1 MKIKLMKI
9 LKRKITKKMKKIIM
23 KKLKIKIA
31 KKMKKIIMKKL
42 KIKIAKKMK
51 KITMI
56 TESKEEEK
64 NIINKIKKEEKIK
77 IRSKSKADKVRKC
90 NYKENNTSIDNFE
103 PKEYEEK
110 TTETKILYKTNL
122 DENGKE
128 VLNENLFKYRK
139 KEFSNKQMRKTFTGN
154 FYQRRGSQPKDK
166 KGETFYNYTNKYSNN
181 KTNFNNNAF
190 KSYYGGF
197 KGNNIY
203 NKNKN

>member
-1 MKIKLMKI
+1 MSYKEYL
-9 LKRKITKKMKKIIM
+9 LLRKKYMEEGNNNNTEKNK
-23 KKLKIKIA
+23 
-31 KKMKKIIMKKL
+31 
-42 KIKIAKKMK
+42 
-51 KITMI
+51 TMI

-166 KGETFYNYTNKYSNN
+166 KGETFYNYSNKFSNN

>member
-1 MKIKLMKI
+1 MGA
-9 LKRKITKKMKKIIM
+9 TC
-23 KKLKIKIA
+23 IA
-31 KKMKKIIMKKL
+31 VNCVGSYFCCS
-42 KIKIAKKMK
+42 ADDYQG
-51 KITMI
+51 
-56 TESKEEEK
+56 
-64 NIINKIKKEEKIK
+64 NKIFQKINTNLILEGENLSEEGKRILEQCEQLLKETEEQRQKI
-77 IRSKSKADKVRKC
+77 ADKVRKC

-166 KGETFYNYTNKYSNN
+166 KGETFYNYSNKYSNN

>member
-1 MKIKLMKI
+1 M
-9 LKRKITKKMKKIIM
+9 
-23 KKLKIKIA
+23 
-31 KKMKKIIMKKL
+31 
-42 KIKIAKKMK
+42 
-51 KITMI
+51 MI
-56 TESKEEEK
+56 
-64 NIINKIKKEEKIK
+64 IK

-154 FYQRRGSQPKDK
+154 FYQRRGSQPKDNKQEIKPEDNKQEIKPEDK
-166 KGETFYNYTNKYSNN
+166 KQEIKPGENKTEIKPEDNKPEIKPEDNKIKAEGENEMKNEEKNN
-181 KTNFNNNAF
+181 K
-190 KSYYGGF
+190 KR
-197 KGNNIY
+197 
-203 NKNKN
+203 